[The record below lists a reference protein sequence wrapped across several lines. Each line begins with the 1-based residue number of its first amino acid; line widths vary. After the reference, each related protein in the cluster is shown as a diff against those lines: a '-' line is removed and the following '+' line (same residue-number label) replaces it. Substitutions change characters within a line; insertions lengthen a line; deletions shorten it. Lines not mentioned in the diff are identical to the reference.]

1 VAAGDTEGITNIDLV
16 RIREKLGARAKR
28 DQVASHGFEDTETA
42 AIADLWALASDHAQD
57 VVDEYPALASMLGL
71 RQPGGRPR
79 GRGVRVM
86 ARRKRHSE
94 TAVPT
99 TQEPD
104 WDARLEEALREAE
117 AFDLDAYRE
126 QLRRVYSVE
135 KLFLTGG
142 PNEIA
147 RVGAILQGRTTYDRQ
162 APLAPGSDVTRNE
175 SVNVLEEEREL
186 RRQAARDRIAKQKAQ
201 HERDQAMR
209 EHRRRELERAAE
221 ESVGPVRWERMDED
235 ERAEVRARVKQ
246 QRAANMVRGALS
258 MGAGMFGENPNRE
271 PAWGTDPQGRLVT
284 VGEGEVN
291 DG

>member
-104 WDARLEEALREAE
+104 WDPAW
-117 AFDLDAYRE
+117 
-126 QLRRVYSVE
+126 
-135 KLFLTGG
+135 
-142 PNEIA
+142 
-147 RVGAILQGRTTYDRQ
+147 
-162 APLAPGSDVTRNE
+162 
-175 SVNVLEEEREL
+175 
-186 RRQAARDRIAKQKAQ
+186 
-201 HERDQAMR
+201 
-209 EHRRRELERAAE
+209 RRRSGRPKRSTSTPTA
-221 ESVGPVRWERMDED
+221 S
-235 ERAEVRARVKQ
+235 
-246 QRAANMVRGALS
+246 NS
-258 MGAGMFGENPNRE
+258 AGSTASRSCS
-271 PAWGTDPQGRLVT
+271 
-284 VGEGEVN
+284 
-291 DG
+291 